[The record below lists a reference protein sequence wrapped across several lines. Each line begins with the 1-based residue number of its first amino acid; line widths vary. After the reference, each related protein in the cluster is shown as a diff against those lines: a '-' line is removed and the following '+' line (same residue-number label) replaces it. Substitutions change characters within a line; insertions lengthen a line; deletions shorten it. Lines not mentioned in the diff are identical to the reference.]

1 MVFFVRAVQQR
12 NLMLTTASDQY
23 TGATETNRWRALV
36 VDDIPSA
43 CRALGIALSSIGGQV
58 TTAHDGAQAVELV
71 RLARSSGL
79 AFDLVVTDIQMPVM
93 DGIQMVRQMRREGFA
108 GPVIAIS
115 GADDTDLHESSL
127 AAGCDEFHR
136 KPLSLTTLQTIVSRY
151 LPAGA
156 KLGPN
161 RTCMSMAVPDAI
173 MQI

>member
-1 MVFFVRAVQQR
+1 
-12 NLMLTTASDQY
+12 MLTTAADQFIA
-23 TGATETNRWRALV
+23 ATESRRWRALV
-36 VDDIPSA
+36 VDDMSSA

-58 TTAHDGAQAVELV
+58 TTAHDGAQALELV

-115 GADDTDLHESSL
+115 GADDPDLLESTL
-127 AAGCDEFHR
+127 AAGCDEVHR
-136 KPLSLTTLQTIVSRY
+136 KPLSLTTLQMIVSRY

-156 KLGPN
+156 KRGPAGYAC
-161 RTCMSMAVPDAI
+161 RWLSRP
-173 MQI
+173 Q